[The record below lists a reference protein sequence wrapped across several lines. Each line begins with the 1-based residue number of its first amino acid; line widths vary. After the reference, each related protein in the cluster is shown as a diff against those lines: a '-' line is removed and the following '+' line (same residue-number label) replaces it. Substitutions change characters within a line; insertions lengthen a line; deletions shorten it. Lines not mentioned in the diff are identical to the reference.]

1 MVGEGGAEKLHWLKF
16 AKTVPKNK
24 IWTRKQ
30 MIKNLINEVYLL
42 ISNFLVESLKVS
54 RN

>member
-1 MVGEGGAEKLHWLKF
+1 MVGEGSAEKLHWLKF
-16 AKTVPKNK
+16 AKTVPKNE

-42 ISNFLVESLKVS
+42 ISNFLVESLNTNK
-54 RN
+54 N